1 MSHKKITIIDVAQ
14 HAGVSVTTVSL
25 VLSGKGRISQ
35 TTSERVNRAVD
46 ELGFVRNRQASTLR
60 GGESG
65 VVGLIVRDICEPFY
79 AEMTAGL
86 SEMFEAQG
94 KVLFLLQSGPTG
106 KGLMRCFDTLLTHG
120 VDGIVI
126 AGGANSIAGL
136 KEKAEEQGVPL
147 ICAARSGGIEGVD
160 VVRPDNMLAAK
171 MATEYLIKRGHKQI
185 AYLGGLSNSLTRA
198 ERLGGFCATLL
209 QYGLP
214 FRNEWIIECDY
225 PQKCAA
231 DAAETLLSHYP
242 KISAIVCHK
251 ASVAIGA
258 YFGVMRTGT
267 QVGGGAVDNFFQQ
280 KVALIGMEDA
290 PESALTEPPL
300 TSIANSAREIGYSAA
315 RRLLLRIGGQ
325 NLEAQNII
333 VPPGLVE
340 RESA

>member
-1 MSHKKITIIDVAQ
+1 MNHKKITIIDVAQ

-25 VLSGKGRISQ
+25 VLSGKGRISVS
-35 TTSERVNRAVD
+35 TAERVNRAVD

-65 VVGLIVRDICEPFY
+65 VIGLIVRDICEPFY

-94 KVLFLLQSGPTG
+94 KVLFLLQSGAAG

-126 AGGANSIAGL
+126 AGGVNSISGL
-136 KEKAEEQGVPL
+136 KQKADEHGVPL
-147 ICAARSGGIEGVD
+147 ICAARSGGLDGVD

-171 MATEYLIKRGHKQI
+171 MATEYLIRQGHKQI

-198 ERLGGFCATLL
+198 ERLGGFCATLV

-214 FRNEWIIECDY
+214 FRSEWIIECDY
-225 PQKCAA
+225 QQKCAA
-231 DAAETLLSHYP
+231 DAAEALLSHYP

-251 ASVAIGA
+251 SSVALGT
-258 YFGVMRTGT
+258 YFGVRRTGAE
-267 QVGGGAVDNFFQQ
+267 VGGGAVDSFFQQ
-280 KVALIGMEDA
+280 KIALIGMEDA
-290 PESALTEPPL
+290 PESELTEPSL
-300 TSIANSAREIGYSAA
+300 TSIANPAREIGHATA
-315 RRLLLRIGGQ
+315 RRLLMRIGGQ

-333 VPPGLVE
+333 VSPSLVE

>member
-1 MSHKKITIIDVAQ
+1 MSQKKVTIIDVAQ
-14 HAGVSVTTVSL
+14 HAGTSVTTVSL
-25 VLSGKGRISQ
+25 VLSGKGRISPA
-35 TTSERVNRAVD
+35 TAERVNQAV
-46 ELGFVRNRQASTLR
+46 EQLGFVRNRQASTLR

-94 KVLFLLQSGPTG
+94 KVLFLLQSGSTT
-106 KGLMRCFDTLLTHG
+106 KGLERCFDTLLTHG

-126 AGGANSIAGL
+126 AGGENAPVGL
-136 KEKAEEQGVPL
+136 KERACEQGVPL
-147 ICAARSGGIEGVD
+147 ICASRASGIDGVD
-160 VVRPDNMLAAK
+160 LVRPDNMLAAK

-185 AYLGGLSNSLTRA
+185 AYLGGLSDSLTRA
-198 ERLGGFCATLL
+198 ERLGGFCATLV

-214 FRNEWIIECDY
+214 FRSEWIIECDY
-225 PQKCAA
+225 QQKCAA
-231 DAAETLLSHYP
+231 DAAEKLLSHYP

-251 ASVAIGA
+251 SSVAMGA
-258 YFGVMRTGT
+258 YFGIMRTGNLI
-267 QVGGGAVDNFFQQ
+267 GGGAVDNFFQQ
-280 KVALIGMEDA
+280 QIALIGMEDA
-290 PESALTEPPL
+290 PEAELTEPPL
-300 TSIANSAREIGYSAA
+300 TSIASSAREIGHAAA

-333 VPPGLVE
+333 IAPSLVE

>member
-1 MSHKKITIIDVAQ
+1 MNHKKITIIDVAQ

-35 TTSERVNRAVD
+35 TTAERVNCAVD
-46 ELGFVRNRQASTLR
+46 ELGFVRNRQASSLR

-94 KVLFLLQSGPTG
+94 KVLFLLQSGSTG
-106 KGLMRCFDTLLTHG
+106 KGLMRCFETLLTHG

-126 AGGANSIAGL
+126 AGGVNSVAGL
-136 KEKAEEQGVPL
+136 KERAEEQGVPL
-147 ICAARSGGIEGVD
+147 VCAARSGGIEGID

-171 MATEYLIKRGHKQI
+171 MATEYLIRHGHKQI
-185 AYLGGLSNSLTRA
+185 AYLGGESHSLTRA

-214 FRNEWIIECDY
+214 FRSEWIIECDY
-225 PQKCAA
+225 QQKCAA

-251 ASVAIGA
+251 SSVALGA
-258 YFGVMRTGT
+258 YFGVLRTGAE
-267 QVGGGAVDNFFQQ
+267 VGGGAVDSFYQQ
-280 KVALIGMEDA
+280 KIALIGMEDA
-290 PESALTEPPL
+290 PESELTEPPL
-300 TSIANSAREIGYSAA
+300 TSIANSAREIGHATA

-333 VPPGLVE
+333 VPPALVE

>member
-1 MSHKKITIIDVAQ
+1 MNHKKITIIDVAQ

-35 TTSERVNRAVD
+35 TTAERVNRAVD

-94 KVLFLLQSGPTG
+94 KVLFLLQSGSTR
-106 KGLMRCFDTLLTHG
+106 KGLMRCFETLLTHG

-126 AGGANSIAGL
+126 AGGVNSVAGL
-136 KEKAEEQGVPL
+136 KERAEEQGVPL
-147 ICAARSGGIEGVD
+147 VCAARSGGIEGID

-171 MATEYLIKRGHKQI
+171 MATEYLIRHGHKQI
-185 AYLGGLSNSLTRA
+185 AYLGGESHSLTRA

-214 FRNEWIIECDY
+214 FRSEWIIECDY
-225 PQKCAA
+225 QQKCAA

-251 ASVAIGA
+251 SSVALGA
-258 YFGVMRTGT
+258 YFGVLRTGAE
-267 QVGGGAVDNFFQQ
+267 VGGGAVDSFYQQ
-280 KVALIGMEDA
+280 KIALIGMEDA
-290 PESALTEPPL
+290 PESELTEPPL
-300 TSIANSAREIGYSAA
+300 TSIANSAREIGHATA

-333 VPPGLVE
+333 VPPALVE

>member
-1 MSHKKITIIDVAQ
+1 MNSKKMTIIDVAR

-25 VLSGKGRISQ
+25 VLGGKGRISQ
-35 TTSERVNRAVD
+35 TTAERVNRAVE

-94 KVLFLLQSGPTG
+94 KVLFLLQSGASG

-126 AGGANSIAGL
+126 AGGVGSITGL

-147 ICAARSGGIEGVD
+147 ICATRSGGIDGVD
-160 VVRPDNMLAAK
+160 VVRPDNMQAAK
-171 MATEYLIKRGHKQI
+171 MATEYLIRQGHRQI
-185 AYLGGLSNSLTRA
+185 AYLGGLSSSLTRA

-214 FRNEWIIECDY
+214 FRTEWIIECDY
-225 PQKCAA
+225 QQKCAA
-231 DAAETLLSHYP
+231 DAAERLLSHCP
-242 KISAIVCHK
+242 KISAIVCHQS
-251 ASVAIGA
+251 SVALGA
-258 YFGVMRTGT
+258 YFGVLRTGAE
-267 QVGGGAVDNFFQQ
+267 VGGGAVDSFFQQ
-280 KVALIGMEDA
+280 KIALIGMEDA
-290 PESALTEPPL
+290 PGAELTEPPL
-300 TSIANSAREIGYSAA
+300 TAIANAGREIGHATA

-333 VPPGLVE
+333 VPPALVE
-340 RESA
+340 RASA